1 MEPARAAEPSDVPV
15 LVELAR
21 ALREELR
28 DQRGGALWVTRE
40 ARPEP
45 HEATLGALLG
55 RDDASI
61 VVGTIDGTIVG
72 FGTVEIETLRDGSRL
87 GIIGD
92 LFVEREARAVGVG
105 ESIAEV
111 IVTFCRAAGCLGID
125 AYALPGARDAKNFFE
140 RSGFTAR
147 ALVMHHK
154 L

>member
-1 MEPARAAEPSDVPV
+1 MEPARAAVPSDLPV
-15 LVELAR
+15 LVTLAR
-21 ALREELR
+21 LLRAEMA
-28 DQRGGALWVTRE
+28 DQRGGPLWTTRE

-45 HEATLGALLG
+45 HDETLESLLG
-55 RDDASI
+55 RDDAAI
-61 VVGTIDGTIVG
+61 IVGTIDGSIVG
-72 FGTVEIETLRDGSRL
+72 FGTVEIETLRDNTLL
-87 GIIGD
+87 GVIGD

-105 ESIAEV
+105 ESIAEM
-111 IVTFCRAAGCLGID
+111 IVAFCAAAGCIGID

>member
-1 MEPARAAEPSDVPV
+1 MEPARAANPTDLPV

-21 ALREELR
+21 ALRAEMTG
-28 DQRGGALWVTRE
+28 QRGGALWATRE
-40 ARPEP
+40 ARPGP
-45 HEATLGALLG
+45 HEDTLASLLG

-61 VVGTIDGTIVG
+61 IVGTIDGTIVG
-72 FGTVEIETLRDGSRL
+72 YGTVEIETLRDGSRL
-87 GIIGD
+87 GVIGD

-105 ESIAEV
+105 ESIADL
-111 IVTFCRAAGCLGID
+111 IIKFCAGAHCVGID

>member
-1 MEPARAAEPSDVPV
+1 MEPARAANPTDLPV

-21 ALREELR
+21 ALRVEMTG
-28 DQRGGALWVTRE
+28 QRGGALWATRE

-45 HEATLGALLG
+45 HEDTLESLLG
-55 RDDASI
+55 RDDATI
-61 VVGTIDGTIVG
+61 IVGTIDGTIVG
-72 FGTVEIETLRDGSRL
+72 YGTVEIETLRDGSRL
-87 GIIGD
+87 GVIGD

-105 ESIAEV
+105 ESIADL
-111 IVTFCRAAGCLGID
+111 IIKFCTGAHCVGID